1 MCEFGSFL
9 FIEFNKI
16 DIRLGTII
24 KAKECLEL
32 KNPSISLELD
42 FGDFV
47 VFTNLLPHRSGSIRN
62 ANAVRLSLQLRF
74 DDLCDPHYLSM
85 GWPSNAT
92 QPDIQPT
99 KGSPL
104 PQI

>member
-1 MCEFGSFL
+1 MWIKEGGHVYGMLQCGKSKFDIIDPKLKEFSEKG
-9 FIEFNKI
+9 
-16 DIRLGTII
+16 
-24 KAKECLEL
+24 
-32 KNPSISLELD
+32 LELD

-92 QPDIQPT
+92 QPDILPT
-99 KGSPL
+99 NGSPL
-104 PQI
+104 PKT